1 MTTIEASFTKV
12 DGDDAGHLIYEIQAR
27 DTNDVNKNGA
37 CVIEGLKCTVGGLNP
52 GRKYSLS
59 VRACISE
66 DHTICGEF
74 SPETLGYTVPT
85 STCGHIY
92 SIFR

>member
-1 MTTIEASFTKV
+1 MATIEASFTKV

-27 DTNDVNKNGA
+27 DANDVIKDGT
-37 CVIEGLKCTVGGLNP
+37 CVTESLKCTVGGLTP
-52 GRKYSLS
+52 GRTYSLS

-74 SPETLGYTVPT
+74 SPETTGYTVPA
-85 STCGHIY
+85 SRCGPID
-92 SIFR
+92 SIFC